1 MKKNEKKERAITL
14 IALIITI
21 IILLILSGIAIAAL
35 KNTGLFEKTKEA
47 KNEYLNSV
55 DKENEELAKM
65 NSYITSERENTDKIS
80 DLIEKVTFEIKKV
93 TGTTI
98 QIQINTKASNP
109 RDVRGYY
116 VYKNGEVV
124 AVGENNLITI
134 KNLNFKTE
142 YIIKCGIIDK
152 NGKIKESA
160 EGKATTLE
168 EEILYDGQK
177 FPSLISEFS
186 PFRVDNASKYDD
198 SIAFGQRNN
207 FYELYAMDTD
217 GRVGINTKDKID
229 LTNIQKIEIDTVMYN
244 NYGPSFT
251 GTEYLGIYD
260 KNDSTLDFTKFIKY
274 STNADVVQNKS
285 ERKTLELDV
294 SDIEGEYY
302 IKIISLH
309 PSNIRNYG
317 FLVHVYSLKLK

>member
-1 MKKNEKKERAITL
+1 MKKNLKRERAITL

-21 IILLILSGIAIAAL
+21 IILLILSGITIATL
-35 KNTGLFEKTKEA
+35 TNSGLFAKSKDA
-47 KNEYLNSV
+47 KNKYLNSV

-65 NSYITSERENTDKIS
+65 NNYITSGRGDTNKIS
-80 DLIEKVTFEIKKV
+80 DLVEEVTFEIKNV

-98 QIQINTKASNP
+98 QVQINTKSSNSS
-109 RDVRGYY
+109 DVRGYF

-124 AVGENNLITI
+124 AVGESNLITI

-152 NGKIKESA
+152 NGKIKESG
-160 EGKATTLE
+160 ESKATTVE

-186 PFRVDNASKYDD
+186 PFRVDNASQYADSSAFRQYD
-198 SIAFGQRNN
+198 N
-207 FYELYAMDTD
+207 FYKLNAMGAD
-217 GRVGINTKDKID
+217 GRVGVNTKDKIN
-229 LTNIQKIEIDTVMYN
+229 LTNIKKIEVDTELYN
-244 NYGPSFT
+244 NYGSSFI
-251 GTEYLGIYD
+251 GTVYLGIYD
-260 KNDSTLDFTKFIKY
+260 KNDNTLDFTKFIKY
-274 STNADVVQNKS
+274 STNATSNNS

-302 IKIISLH
+302 IKVISLH
-309 PSNIRNYG
+309 PSNVRNNG
-317 FLVHVYSLKLK
+317 FYVDIYSLKLK